1 MAVRVQEADFDIGAE
16 MDALTA
22 GNPDIGAVASFTGLV
37 RSGAD
42 EITEME
48 LEHWPGVTEQALER
62 IEVEAR
68 ERWPLQGVT
77 IVHRYGPLAPGAR
90 IVLVLTASPHRAA
103 AFEAAEFIM
112 DYLKTRAPFWKRE
125 VGPAGAKWVD
135 ARETDKQAETRWYAR

>member
-1 MAVRVQEADFDIGAE
+1 MAVRVQEPDFDIGAE

-37 RSGAD
+37 RSGAG

-48 LEHWPGVTEQALER
+48 LEHWPGVTEQALEA
-62 IEVEAR
+62 IEAEAR
-68 ERWPLQGVT
+68 GRWPLQGVT
-77 IVHRYGPLAPGAR
+77 IIHRYGPLAPGAR

-135 ARETDKQAETRWYAR
+135 AREADKQAETRWYTR